1 MGEEAIMETI
11 ANIIAFVLVLALLAV
26 LVAVEGFCWGVGFEL
41 AALIV

>member
-11 ANIIAFVLVLALLAV
+11 ANIIAFVLVLALLAA
-26 LVAVEGFCWGVGFEL
+26 LVAVAGFCWGVGFEL